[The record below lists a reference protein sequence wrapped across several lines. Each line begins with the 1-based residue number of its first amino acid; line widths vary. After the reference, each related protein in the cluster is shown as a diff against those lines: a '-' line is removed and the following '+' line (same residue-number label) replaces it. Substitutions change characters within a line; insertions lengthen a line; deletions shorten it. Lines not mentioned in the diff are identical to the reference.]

1 MVETASTAK
10 IAENESKLM
19 LQFFRWSTYSES
31 LENNDYLCQDLERH
45 FPDEKY
51 DKHPL
56 DMVFS
61 YIHPYTGKQIFFY
74 SDLKSY
80 SNSSITPG
88 KLREALKSLGQSISC
103 ARDNEQWRIDFSNP
117 DFSGE
122 VRGLL
127 FLLNHD
133 GDYSQDILAKL
144 NVVAKFEPQD
154 HRGNNST
161 LNVDNLHI
169 DPNQFVHIMD
179 PTVIVYM
186 QTIRKDIQSLR
197 GALKFPLGN
206 KNYYFY
212 YPNLELHR
220 TQGSE
225 ENFPATVEV
234 LCGPYLIIG
243 NYATEQTHPD
253 SGEDIKYPPG
263 FIVFYRL
270 NGSTQEEFLFLI
282 DQLSKYQM
290 FNNNKKV
297 NVRQIHLN
305 PDANAEKNFN
315 NALLEYNKTWSV
327 NGLNPISEGQLT
339 FNQISNL
346 EKKFLPSPLNGARH
360 LQ

>member
-10 IAENESKLM
+10 IAENESKQM
-19 LQFFRWSTYSES
+19 LEFFRWSTYSDT
-31 LENNDYLCQDLERH
+31 LENNDYLCQDTERH
-45 FPDEKY
+45 FPDGQY
-51 DKHPL
+51 DQHPL
-56 DMVFS
+56 DIVFS
-61 YIHPYTGKQIFFY
+61 YIHPYTGKEIFFY
-74 SDLKSY
+74 CDLKSY
-80 SNSSITPG
+80 SSSSISPP

-133 GDYSQDILAKL
+133 GDYSQDILSKL
-144 NVVAKFEPQD
+144 NVVAKFEPQE
-154 HRGNNST
+154 HRGNIKT
-161 LNVDNLHI
+161 LNVENLHI

-197 GALKFPLGN
+197 GSLKFPLGN

-220 TQGSE
+220 TQGDESK
-225 ENFPATVEV
+225 FPATVEV
-234 LCGPYLIIG
+234 LCGPYLIVG
-243 NYATEQTHPD
+243 NLASEQIDAD
-253 SGEDIKYPPG
+253 SDKVIKFSPG
-263 FIVFYRL
+263 FIVYYRL
-270 NGSTQEEFLFLI
+270 DGSTQEEFLFLI
-282 DQLSKYQM
+282 DQLSRYQM
-290 FNNNKKV
+290 FNNSKKV

-305 PDANAEKNFN
+305 PHINAEKNFN
-315 NALLEYNKTWSV
+315 NALIEYNKTWSV
-327 NGLNPISEGQLT
+327 NGLNPISDGQLT

-360 LQ
+360 L

>member
-10 IAENESKLM
+10 IAENESKAM
-19 LQFFRWSTYSES
+19 LSFFKWKTYSDT
-31 LENNDYLCQDLERH
+31 LENNDYLCQDIERH
-45 FPDEKY
+45 FPDGKY

-56 DMVFS
+56 DLVFS
-61 YIHPYTGKQIFFY
+61 YIHPYTGKEIFFY

-80 SNSSITPG
+80 SCASLSPG
-88 KLREALKSLGQSISC
+88 KMREALKSIGQSIAC

-144 NVVAKFEPQD
+144 NVVAKFEPD
-154 HRGNNST
+154 IHKGSRNT
-161 LNVDNLHI
+161 LNVENLSI

-186 QTIRKDIQSLR
+186 QTIRKDITSLR
-197 GALKFPLGN
+197 GQLKFPFGE

-212 YPNLELHR
+212 FPNLELHR
-220 TQGSE
+220 TQGKE
-225 ENFPATVEV
+225 IEFPATVEV

-243 NYATEQTHPD
+243 NFAVEQNNPD
-253 SGEDIKYPPG
+253 TGEPIKFKPN
-263 FIVFYRL
+263 FIVYYRL
-270 NGSTQEEFLFLI
+270 NGGTHEEFLFLI
-282 DQLSKYQM
+282 DQLSRYQM
-290 FNNNKKV
+290 FNNGKKV
-297 NVRQIHLN
+297 NIRQVHLN
-305 PDANAEKNFN
+305 PDENAEKNFN
-315 NALLEYNKTWSV
+315 NALIEYNKTWSV
-327 NGLNPISEGQLT
+327 NGLNPIEEGQLT

-360 LQ
+360 L